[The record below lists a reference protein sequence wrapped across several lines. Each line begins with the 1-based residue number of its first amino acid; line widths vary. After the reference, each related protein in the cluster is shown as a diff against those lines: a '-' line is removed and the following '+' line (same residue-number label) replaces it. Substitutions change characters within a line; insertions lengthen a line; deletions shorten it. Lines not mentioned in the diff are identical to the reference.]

1 MTISP
6 LNKITFTS
14 SQISCANIFS
24 ILSLVSLWLVS
35 LLLNRI
41 LDRNLLSFNLDARS
55 LRSLNHNHRLSHSH
69 RLGHGH
75 RLGHA
80 YRLSHSHRLTWH
92 QGLPSLIELACD
104 HSRLHHLHHGLLNH
118 WLLHHGLL
126 HHGLLHHGLL
136 HHRLLHHWLLHHGH
150 HIRCDDALVLHKVDL
165 VTDAAAIAP
174 LVPGIVLH
182 EEYKEVLNLEVPA
195 LD

>member
-126 HHGLLHHGLL
+126 HHHRLRLHH
-136 HHRLLHHWLLHHGH
+136 HAHWLVHDGLGSWDAHHCSIGH
-150 HIRCDDALVLHKVDL
+150 LRDL
-165 VTDAAAIAP
+165 RT
-174 LVPGIVLH
+174 
-182 EEYKEVLNLEVPA
+182 
-195 LD
+195 